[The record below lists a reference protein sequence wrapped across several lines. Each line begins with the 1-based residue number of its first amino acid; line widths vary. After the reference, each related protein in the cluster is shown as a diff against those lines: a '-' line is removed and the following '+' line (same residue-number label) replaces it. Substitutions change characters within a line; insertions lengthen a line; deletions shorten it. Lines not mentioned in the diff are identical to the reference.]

1 MSRENVELVRR
12 GYEMYASGD
21 LEGLVALIAPDAEL
35 ADGGGLGITGTASG
49 TRYGPKGFLRSSEEA
64 HEAFEN
70 YTVTPE
76 DFTGV
81 GNFVLVRA
89 RLRGKGRASGISL
102 DALVFQLWELSD
114 GKVVRSQ
121 IFMTEAQAL
130 EAVGLSE

>member
-12 GYEMYASGD
+12 GYAMYASGD

-81 GNFVLVRA
+81 DNFVLVRA

-130 EAVGLSE
+130 EAVGLSG